1 MERVDE
7 GELIRRVEA
16 GDEAAFEEL
25 VRRHQSMVE
34 RLAARMLPDV
44 RDREEVCQDV
54 FLRVFRRIGEFRGE
68 SRLATWINT
77 IAYRTCLN
85 LLEGRDDPVPG
96 SQLGP
101 DQDSRP
107 FADRIEADGPSPAER
122 AERSEVRDVI
132 ERAIAGLRPE
142 YRAAIT
148 MYHLEEMPVVEIAE
162 AMGLPEGTVKSH
174 LYRARRRLKDRLM
187 ATVDIEELRR

>member
-25 VRRHQSMVE
+25 IRRHQSMVE

-85 LLEGRDDPVPG
+85 RLEGRDDPVPG

-101 DQDSRP
+101 DRDSRR
-107 FADRIEADGPSPAER
+107 FTDRIEAHGPSPAER

-132 ERAIAGLRPE
+132 ERAIAELRPE

-162 AMGLPEGTVKSH
+162 AMDLPEGTVKSH
-174 LYRARRRLKDRLM
+174 LYRARRRLKDRLV